1 MKNQKKKNKSIVT
14 RFFESIGLVLGVVW
28 VLPVMAYEGIKEHFE
43 KKREE
48 KKPQP
53 KPVQFVC
60 SECGETFEADN
71 IEKEMRT
78 QGSSEN
84 AYT

>member
-1 MKNQKKKNKSIVT
+1 MKKQKKNKSIVT
-14 RFFESIGLVLGVVW
+14 RFFETIGLALAVVW
-28 VLPVMAYEGIKEHFE
+28 IAPMMAYEGIKEHFE

-53 KPVQFVC
+53 KPIQFVC

-71 IEKEMRT
+71 SKRK
-78 QGSSEN
+78 
-84 AYT
+84 